1 MIACAVVASPH
12 IRQRDRNRQEPPP
25 VYSIPAR
32 TLPPA
37 LLGTGQTS
45 QPQTHF
51 PVPQPQD
58 ANVAEPLQ
66 EWNWVPPARVVGI
79 AVCISVLLGVGVL
92 VYRVKP
98 SLPSLGDLWP
108 AQVTLSDPTPE
119 SVADVHPKTV
129 LRTTRGVPITP
140 SSKNVSAPAVA
151 RRDDQ
156 PETGTVLIA
165 PVAPAPE
172 NPSAS
177 RAGRRSAG
185 ARPSAATGDPGI
197 ARFVPAQQGSAVAF
211 ISSPYVYSALDVEVV
226 PPETVLPQRLG
237 NLRTGAVKP
246 DDKVTIEVVVNDQGI
261 VEAAWGRTYPRNVG
275 ESLLLATSLHAAKSW
290 MFYPAL
296 KNGVPVTYRKLITF
310 EGY

>member
-1 MIACAVVASPH
+1 MIRCVVVASPH

-25 VYSIPAR
+25 IYSVPAL

-45 QPQTHF
+45 QAQARF
-51 PVPQPQD
+51 PPSPSQD
-58 ANVAEPLQ
+58 PSVAEPPQ
-66 EWNWVPPARVVGI
+66 EWNWVPPARVVGV
-79 AVCISVLLGVGVL
+79 AVCISALLAVGVL
-92 VYRVKP
+92 VYRTRP
-98 SLPSLGDLWP
+98 SLPSLADLWP
-108 AQVTLSDPTPE
+108 AQVILSDSTPV
-119 SVADVHPKTV
+119 SVSDVHPKTV
-129 LRTTRGVPITP
+129 SRTTREVPITP
-140 SSKNVSAPAVA
+140 SSRSASAPTVA
-151 RRDDQ
+151 QSGGQ
-156 PETGTVLIA
+156 PETGTVLVA

-172 NPSAS
+172 NPPAPRAARRSTAASAS
-177 RAGRRSAG
+177 V
-185 ARPSAATGDPGI
+185 ATRDPTV
-197 ARFVPAQQGSAVAF
+197 ARFVTAQPGSAVAF
-211 ISSPYVYSALDVEVV
+211 ISSPYVYSALDEDVV

-261 VEAAWGRTYPRNVG
+261 VEAAWGRTSPRNVG

-296 KNGVPVTYRKLITF
+296 KNGVPVPYRKLITF